1 MLGCQTRAVAELE
14 AVPEDW
20 DRALCVVAH
29 PDDIEYGAASAV
41 ARWTDQGK
49 TVTYCLVTSGE
60 AGIDTMAPDECAR
73 VRQEEERRS
82 AAVVG
87 VDTVEFLAHP
97 DGLVEPSLA
106 LRRDL
111 ATAIR
116 CHRPEVVVSINFRES
131 FGGPGFNHADHRV
144 TGVALLDAVRDAA
157 NRWVFVGAGGEPW
170 AGVRFALFGG
180 SPQAAH
186 AVDVT
191 DTIHRGVASLAEHR
205 SYLDALVP
213 PGPGDHDHDPTAF
226 LRQWAEGTGP
236 RLGVAAATAFEL
248 IPLA

>member
-1 MLGCQTRAVAELE
+1 MGTMPELE

-20 DRALCVVAH
+20 SRALAVVAH
-29 PDDIEYGAASAV
+29 PDDLEYGAASAI

-60 AGIDTMAPDECAR
+60 AGIDRLAPDECAR
-73 VRQEEERRS
+73 VRQAEERAS

-97 DGLVEPSLA
+97 DGLVEASVD

-116 CHRPEVVVSINFRES
+116 RHRPEVVISINFRET
-131 FGGPGFNHADHRV
+131 FGFPGLNHADHRN

-157 NRWVFVGAGGEPW
+157 NRWLFVGAGGDPW
-170 AGVRFALFGG
+170 DGVRFAVFGG
-180 SPQAAH
+180 SPQATH
-186 AVDVT
+186 AVDIT
-191 DTIHRGVASLAEHR
+191 ETIDRGVASLEAHR
-205 SYLDALVP
+205 AYLDALP
-213 PGPGDHDHDPTAF
+213 SGTTGTDPGAF
-226 LRQWAEGTGP
+226 LRGSAADNGP
-236 RLGVAAATAFEL
+236 RLGVALATTFEL
-248 IPLA
+248 IPLG

>member
-1 MLGCQTRAVAELE
+1 MTKLE

-20 DRALCVVAH
+20 QRALAVVAH
-29 PDDIEYGAASAV
+29 PDDIEYGTASAI

-49 TVTYCLVTSGE
+49 AISYCLVTSGE

-73 VRQEEERRS
+73 IRQEEERRS

-97 DGLVEPSLA
+97 DGLVEASIE

-111 ATAIR
+111 AMAIR
-116 CHRPEVVVSINFRES
+116 RHRPEVVMSINFRES

-157 NRWVFVGAGGEPW
+157 NRWVFPGAGGDPW
-170 AGVRFALFGG
+170 DGVRFALFGA
-180 SPQAAH
+180 SPRATH
-186 AVDVT
+186 ATDVS
-191 DTIHRGVASLAEHR
+191 DTIDRGVASLAEHR
-205 SYLDALVP
+205 AYLDALRP
-213 PGPGDHDHDPTAF
+213 DDAGPDHDPTAF
-226 LRQWAEGTGP
+226 LREWAEAAGP
-236 RLGVAAATAFEL
+236 SLGVAAATTFEL
-248 IPLA
+248 IPLG